1 MILTIIRLVVG
12 LPLVLFIPGY
22 ALSYAFFPKKK
33 DLDLLERIALS
44 FGLSI
49 ATIPLVIFFMNK
61 FLKIPI
67 TVYSSFAVV
76 TLITLIGIIVWKK
89 RK

>member
-49 ATIPLVIFFMNK
+49 ATIPLIIFFMNK

-67 TVYSSFAVV
+67 TVYSSFGVV
-76 TLITLIGIIVWKK
+76 TLITLVGIIVGKK

>member
-1 MILTIIRLVVG
+1 MLWIIQAIIG

-33 DLDLLERIALS
+33 DIDLVERVALS

-49 ATIPLVIFFMNK
+49 ATIPLSVFFLNK
-61 FLKIPI
+61 FLKVPI
-67 TVYSSFAVV
+67 TVYSSFVITVA
-76 TLITLIGIIVWKK
+76 ITLIGIIIWKK

>member
-1 MILTIIRLVVG
+1 MLSIIQAIIG

-22 ALSYAFFPKKK
+22 ALSHAFFPKKK
-33 DLDLLERIALS
+33 DLDLMERIALS
-44 FGLSI
+44 FGLSF
-49 ATIPLVIFFMNK
+49 ALIPLTVFFLNK

-67 TVYSSFAVV
+67 TVYSSFSIIIA
-76 TLITLIGIIVWKK
+76 ITLIGIIVWKK

>member
-1 MILTIIRLVVG
+1 MLWIIQVIIG
-12 LPLVLFIPGY
+12 LPLVLFIPGF

-33 DLDLLERIALS
+33 DIDTLERIALS

-49 ATIPLVIFFMNK
+49 ATIPLVVFFMNK
-61 FLKIPI
+61 FFKVPI
-67 TVYSSFAVV
+67 TIYTSLAI
-76 TLITLIGIIVWKK
+76 TIGLTLIGIILWKK

>member
-1 MILTIIRLVVG
+1 MLSILQAIIG

-33 DLDLLERIALS
+33 DLDSMERIALS
-44 FGLSI
+44 FGLSF
-49 ATIPLVIFFMNK
+49 ALIPLAVFFLNK

-67 TVYSSFAVV
+67 TVYSSFSIVLA
-76 TLITLIGIIVWKK
+76 ITLIGVILWKK

>member
-1 MILTIIRLVVG
+1 MLSIIQAIIG

-33 DLDLLERIALS
+33 DLDLMERIALS
-44 FGLSI
+44 FGLSF
-49 ATIPLVIFFMNK
+49 ALIPLAVFFLNK

-67 TVYSSFAVV
+67 TVYSSFSIIVA
-76 TLITLIGIIVWKK
+76 ITIIGIIVWKK
-89 RK
+89 K

>member
-1 MILTIIRLVVG
+1 MLSVIQAIIG

-22 ALSYAFFPKKK
+22 AISYAFFPKKK
-33 DLDLLERIALS
+33 DLDLMERIALS
-44 FGLSI
+44 FGLSF
-49 ATIPLVIFFMNK
+49 ALIPLAVFFLNK

-67 TVYSSFAVV
+67 TVYSSFSIIVA
-76 TLITLIGIIVWKK
+76 LTLIGVILWKK

>member
-1 MILTIIRLVVG
+1 MLWIIQAIIG

-33 DLDLLERIALS
+33 DMDLVERIALG

-49 ATIPLVIFFMNK
+49 ATIPLSVFFLNQ

-67 TVYSSFAVV
+67 TVYSSLAITVA
-76 TLITLIGIIVWKK
+76 ITLVGVIVWIK

>member
-1 MILTIIRLVVG
+1 MLWIIQAIIG

-22 ALSYAFFPKKK
+22 AISYAFFPKKK
-33 DLDLLERIALS
+33 DLNFMERIVLS
-44 FGLSI
+44 FGLSF
-49 ATIPLVIFFMNK
+49 ALIPLAVFFLNK

-67 TVYSSFAVV
+67 TVYSSFSIIVA
-76 TLITLIGIIVWKK
+76 ITLIGVIVWKK

>member
-1 MILTIIRLVVG
+1 MLSVIQVIIG

-33 DLDLLERIALS
+33 DLELMERIALS
-44 FGLSI
+44 FGLSF
-49 ATIPLVIFFMNK
+49 ALIPLAVFFLNK

-67 TVYSSFAVV
+67 TVYSSFSIVV
-76 TLITLIGIIVWKK
+76 AITLIGIIVWKK

>member
-1 MILTIIRLVVG
+1 MIAIIQAIIG

-33 DLDLLERIALS
+33 DLDLMERIVLS
-44 FGLSI
+44 FGLSF
-49 ATIPLVIFFMNK
+49 ALIPLVVFFMNK

-67 TVYSSFAVV
+67 TVYSSFSIIVA
-76 TLITLIGIIVWKK
+76 ISLIGVIVWKK

>member
-1 MILTIIRLVVG
+1 MLSVIQAIIG

-33 DLDLLERIALS
+33 DLDLMERIVLS
-44 FGLSI
+44 FGLSF
-49 ATIPLVIFFMNK
+49 ALIPLVVFFMNK

-67 TVYSSFAVV
+67 TVYSSFSIIVA
-76 TLITLIGIIVWKK
+76 ISLIGVIVWKK

>member
-1 MILTIIRLVVG
+1 MLSILQAIIG

-22 ALSYAFFPKKK
+22 AISYAFFPKKK
-33 DLDLLERIALS
+33 DLDLMERITLS
-44 FGLSI
+44 FGLSF
-49 ATIPLVIFFMNK
+49 ALIPLAVFFLNK

-67 TVYSSFAVV
+67 TVYSSFSIILA
-76 TLITLIGIIVWKK
+76 ITLIGIILWKK

>member
-1 MILTIIRLVVG
+1 MLEIIQAIIG
-12 LPLVLFIPGY
+12 LPLVLFITGY

-33 DLDLLERIALS
+33 DIDLIERIALS

-49 ATIPLVIFFMNK
+49 AVIPLSVFFLNK
-61 FLKIPI
+61 FFKVPI
-67 TVYSSFAVV
+67 TVYSSFVLTIA
-76 TLITLIGIIVWKK
+76 ITLIGVIVWKK

>member
-1 MILTIIRLVVG
+1 MLSIIQAIIG

-22 ALSYAFFPKKK
+22 VLSYAFFPKKK
-33 DLDLLERIALS
+33 DLDFMERMALG
-44 FGLSI
+44 FGLSF
-49 ATIPLVIFFMNK
+49 ALIPLVVFFMNK

-67 TVYSSFAVV
+67 TIYSSFSIIVA
-76 TLITLIGIIVWKK
+76 ITIIGVIVWKK

>member
-1 MILTIIRLVVG
+1 MLWIIQALIG

-33 DLDLLERIALS
+33 DLDLMERIALS
-44 FGLSI
+44 FGLSF
-49 ATIPLVIFFMNK
+49 ALIPLAVFFLNK

-67 TVYSSFAVV
+67 TVYSSFSIVV
-76 TLITLIGIIVWKK
+76 AITLIGIIVWKK

>member
-1 MILTIIRLVVG
+1 MLSIIQAIIG

-33 DLDLLERIALS
+33 GLDLMERIALS
-44 FGLSI
+44 FGLSF
-49 ATIPLVIFFMNK
+49 ALIPLAVFFMNK

-67 TVYSSFAVV
+67 TVYSSFSIIVA
-76 TLITLIGIIVWKK
+76 IILIGVIVWKK

>member
-1 MILTIIRLVVG
+1 MLSVIQAIIG
-12 LPLVLFIPGY
+12 LPLVLFIPGF

-33 DLDLLERIALS
+33 DLDLMERIALS
-44 FGLSI
+44 FGLSF
-49 ATIPLVIFFMNK
+49 ALIPLAVFFLNK

-67 TVYSSFAVV
+67 TIYSSFSIILA
-76 TLITLIGIIVWKK
+76 LTLIGFIVWKK